1 MASMPGITVKG
12 SLSLFA
18 ATLLSGCALV
28 SPAEKA
34 PVAYQ
39 CGASE
44 LSVLQ
49 QEQGLLLSYGSEQE
63 LLTQAVSG
71 SGARYSNDNEPVTEF
86 WSKGNEADITWRG
99 QDMPLCV
106 EQGALPKHFTA
117 KGNEPFW
124 QVAVNPQHMALTT
137 PESEAII
144 DLKPAQVVS
153 TQPYEWR
160 IESTTDKHLIVI
172 DRLCRDSMSGRLY
185 PYQVDLQESDRM
197 YSGCGGDSE
206 WLLQGVSWELSE
218 FEGHAIQS
226 KPATIQF
233 LEDNQLAGF
242 NGCNRYFGHYNMGG
256 ELAQIRLTGSTKM
269 ACSDTANALSREF
282 SDVLERV
289 YQVNIDDKERLILST
304 RGGRQLV
311 FKQEPR

>member
-1 MASMPGITVKG
+1 MPGTTMKRSVFI
-12 SLSLFA
+12 FA
-18 ATLLSGCALV
+18 TMLLSGCALL
-28 SPAEKA
+28 SPAEDA
-34 PVAYQ
+34 PVRYQ

-44 LSVLQ
+44 LSVLK
-49 QEQGLLLSYGSEQE
+49 QEQGLLLNFGSEHE
-63 LLTQAVSG
+63 MLPQAVSG
-71 SGARYSNDNEPVTEF
+71 SGARYSNDKEPLTQF
-86 WSKGNEADITWRG
+86 WSKGNEADIIWRG
-99 QDMPLCV
+99 QEMPLCV
-106 EQGALPKHFTA
+106 EQGTLPKHFTA

-144 DLKPAQVVS
+144 DLVAAEVVS
-153 TQPYEWR
+153 EQPYEWR

-206 WLLQGVSWELSE
+206 WLLQGASWELSE
-218 FEGHAIQS
+218 FEGHAIHS

-233 LEDNQLAGF
+233 LKDGQLAGF
-242 NGCNRYFGHYNMGG
+242 NGCNRYFGNYNMGG

-269 ACSDTANALSREF
+269 ACSGEANELSQEF
-282 SDVLERV
+282 SSVLERV
-289 YQVNIDDKERLILST
+289 YQVNIDDKGRLILST
-304 RGGRQLV
+304 RGGRQMT
-311 FKQEPR
+311 FKQQSE